1 MISAFKTVLICI
13 CKCIEK
19 TVKQI
24 CCNHNHWR
32 VLKYCRSF
40 NNKLI
45 PLVDEIL
52 VDSSN
57 NLLEYLLW
65 DSFIQE
71 EGQMSKVA
79 DQWGQ
84 QCLLVYWKR
93 FCAKCCFDKI
103 SSGTQIL
110 WTDLN
115 PRVVVN
121 KTCLVFLLN
130 FQWLCLCKDYFQLH
144 CSFCYHK

>member
-1 MISAFKTVLICI
+1 MVLICI

-24 CCNHNHWR
+24 CCNHYHWR

-57 NLLEYLLW
+57 NCLEYLLE
-65 DSFIQE
+65 I
-71 EGQMSKVA
+71 
-79 DQWGQ
+79 
-84 QCLLVYWKR
+84 
-93 FCAKCCFDKI
+93 
-103 SSGTQIL
+103 
-110 WTDLN
+110 
-115 PRVVVN
+115 P
-121 KTCLVFLLN
+121 
-130 FQWLCLCKDYFQLH
+130 LCKKRD
-144 CSFCYHK
+144 K